1 MRRSVVFM
9 VVAVAAGFG
18 AAAWRLGAQRES
30 VERQALASYRAGRYA
45 EAVPLLK
52 RWAAT
57 PRVRNDRER
66 LKVALAY
73 IADAEVRAAA
83 EKAGEAGG
91 GGAGGPGPLPTAAA
105 LAQAEAVVMA
115 KDAAAAPDFGQRVPH
130 RTPAAGEV
138 LTMTI
143 KDLGNFPFNPETDTE
158 VPADVA
164 ALAHDYATA
173 GSGLVLTNT
182 FGAHPY
188 ASPDVAGA
196 DWLRLNRLGAALARE
211 GAGPSARVGGAM
223 GPVWH
228 PDRIATRAAADASRT
243 RDRRGRRAHQADG
256 ELAHEEL
263 VVGRRLG
270 LVSDL
275 HALDV
280 RRRGGGR
287 SCSIKLLRW

>member
-164 ALAHDYATA
+164 ALDGARVRLNGFMLPISQSEKITDFALIPSLM
-173 GSGLVLTNT
+173 GCC
-182 FGAHPY
+182 FGA
-188 ASPDVAGA
+188 SPGVEHVITAKLPPDKAVDYTVDEVVVEGVLHVKVERKQGYTYSLFKVEAQSVVAK
-196 DWLRLNRLGAALARE
+196 D
-211 GAGPSARVGGAM
+211 
-223 GPVWH
+223 
-228 PDRIATRAAADASRT
+228 
-243 RDRRGRRAHQADG
+243 
-256 ELAHEEL
+256 
-263 VVGRRLG
+263 
-270 LVSDL
+270 
-275 HALDV
+275 
-280 RRRGGGR
+280 
-287 SCSIKLLRW
+287 